1 MYVVFKRDCCF
12 IKSGILKMVLN
23 FFFFLFSIKYKVIKI
38 FNKFLRDKGY
48 IRIGVK
54 VCSLIKVLFKNK
66 KFYYDVMKL
75 I

>member
-54 VCSLIKVLFKNK
+54 VCS
-66 KFYYDVMKL
+66 
-75 I
+75 